1 MSRFTTEVADNASYD
16 DTRVLEQYLISWPK
30 KEKKKKKNNNNKDKK
45 KNRELIARFRLKEKQ
60 TMRKYP

>member
-16 DTRVLEQYLISWPK
+16 DTRVLEQYLISRQ
-30 KEKKKKKNNNNKDKK
+30 KNNKTKYKKKK
-45 KNRELIARFRLKEKQ
+45 KNRELIARFRLKEKH